1 MDWLG
6 AVDGYLY
13 LVARMGL
20 EQVLCDGCLSGRVPE
35 AVAGVASIAP
45 ELIHRTVEDD
55 GGTSEAYQGALTVAG
70 VRYKFECLLFADPDG
85 SYFVANIARFE
96 PVEWHTGIQVA
107 S

>member
-6 AVDGYLY
+6 AVDDYLY

-35 AVAGVASIAP
+35 AVAGVAGIAP

-70 VRYKFECLLFADPDG
+70 VRYTFECLLFADPDG

-96 PVEWHTGIQVA
+96 PVEWQAGMQVA
-107 S
+107 